1 MIILKSTL
9 TPLITDPTYYSSF
22 FVDTTGTTIYHF
34 RNYRNEVSPV
44 KKSPPQTAASEAC
57 KTPCFDHNKV
67 ATIKA
72 VLSKKGS
79 LPELVDFYK
88 LLGNTTRLKILFALG
103 ESELCVCD
111 IAHVLELSTAATS
124 HQLKSLRQ
132 QGWLR
137 KRDDGKMVY
146 YRLHNLDLL
155 ETLKDDIKMV
165 EARLL

>member
-1 MIILKSTL
+1 M
-9 TPLITDPTYYSSF
+9 
-22 FVDTTGTTIYHF
+22 
-34 RNYRNEVSPV
+34 
-44 KKSPPQTAASEAC
+44 KKSSPQIGASEAC
-57 KTPCFDHNKV
+57 KTPCFDHDKV

-72 VLSKKGS
+72 VLSEKEAR
-79 LPELVDFYK
+79 LPELADFYK

-155 ETLKDDIKMV
+155 EALKGDIKMV
-165 EARLL
+165 GARLL